1 MSRTRYVTCVED
13 GIGKWHRIIIIII
26 IYHSDIQ
33 EKVSTLHLACH
44 HGDIKTVQIL
54 LEAGAKVDT
63 QDQVC
68 ISTPECLNLLL

>member
-1 MSRTRYVTCVED
+1 MPRTRYVTCVED
-13 GIGKWHRIIIIII
+13 GIGKWHRIIIITN
-26 IYHSDIQ
+26 IQ